1 MIWLDEGFEFRP
13 SHSQNTVENRSSRHE
28 ISGDSQVPIEVKLAK
43 VSPTMESGQIV
54 KWLVKVG
61 DKVKEGDTIAEVQ
74 TDKAVMPV
82 ETFDDGIVARIDVL
96 EGVDIPL
103 GTRILVLAKKG
114 EDPKQVAESY
124 AGTGAA
130 APAAAQTAEPVQAA
144 ALAVVPVAS
153 LVAASGRVKSTPLA
167 RKVAE
172 SAGVDIASVPGSGP
186 AGRIIRADVEAY
198 ASSAS
203 QPKSAP
209 VPAKAAAPKPAPKL
223 FVPLGEDERIPLDRM
238 RQAIAR
244 GMIAAK
250 TQAPEIHVTVDIR
263 MDEIVRVRERLNKSL
278 AAEGV
283 KLSVGDFVT
292 KAVAMSL
299 RRHPAVNATFQGD
312 NANLGQAVI
321 VRHAA
326 VNVGIAVALEGG
338 LIVPVLRNADVYGLR
353 DIRVESEKL
362 YENARSGRL
371 SVEQMTGGTFT
382 ISNLGMFGVKQFDAV
397 LALPQVAILA
407 VAAAEKRPIVVNDQL
422 TVGTMMTVTL
432 TADHRGVDGAAAAE
446 FLRTLKSF
454 LEEPTSMLL

>member
-1 MIWLDEGFEFRP
+1 M
-13 SHSQNTVENRSSRHE
+13 
-28 ISGDSQVPIEVKLAK
+28 PIEVKLAK

-74 TDKAVMPV
+74 TDKAVMPM
-82 ETFDDGIVARIDVL
+82 ETFDEGIVAKIDVK

-114 EDPKQVAESY
+114 EDPKQVAASLCTNSPS
-124 AGTGAA
+124 AAVSPAAAA
-130 APAAAQTAEPVQAA
+130 APAVAAVTGVAAVAA
-144 ALAVVPVAS
+144 ADSAP
-153 LVAASGRVKSTPLA
+153 ASGRVKSTPLA
-167 RKVAE
+167 RKVAD
-172 SAGVDIASVPGSGP
+172 SAGIDIAQVPGSGP
-186 AGRIIRADVEAY
+186 AGRIVRADVEAF
-198 ASSAS
+198 AATG
-203 QPKSAP
+203 A
-209 VPAKAAAPKPAPKL
+209 PAKTAAAAPAAKAPAAKPAPKL
-223 FVPLGEDERIPLDRM
+223 FVPLGEDQRIPLDRM

-263 MDEIVRVRERLNKSL
+263 MDEVVRVRERLNKSL

-312 NANLGQAVI
+312 NANLAQSAI
-321 VRHAA
+321 VRHAD

-338 LIVPVLRNADVYGLR
+338 LIVPVLRNADAYGLR

-371 SVEQMTGGTFT
+371 TADQMSGGTFT
-382 ISNLGMFGVKQFDAV
+382 ISNLGMYGVKQFDAV

-407 VAAAEKRPIVVNDQL
+407 VAAAEKRPIVVNDQI

-446 FLRTLKSF
+446 FLRTLKGF

>member
-1 MIWLDEGFEFRP
+1 M
-13 SHSQNTVENRSSRHE
+13 
-28 ISGDSQVPIEVKLAK
+28 PIEVKLAK

-82 ETFDDGIVARIDVL
+82 ETFDEGTVARIDVA
-96 EGVDIPL
+96 EGVDIAL
-103 GTRILVLAKKG
+103 GTRILLLAKKG
-114 EDPKQVAESY
+114 EDPKQVAESF
-124 AGTGAA
+124 ATAAASAPSASAAAPVAPAAAAA
-130 APAAAQTAEPVQAA
+130 APAAPAA
-144 ALAVVPVAS
+144 ASVG
-153 LVAASGRVKSTPLA
+153 SGRVKSTPLA

-172 SAGVDIASVPGSGP
+172 SVGLDIAQVPGSGP
-186 AGRIIRADVEAY
+186 AGRIVKADVEAY
-198 ASSAS
+198 SANAS
-203 QPKSAP
+203 QPKAAGA
-209 VPAKAAAPKPAPKL
+209 PAKSAAPKPAPKL

-263 MDEIVRVRERLNKSL
+263 MDEVVRVRERLNKTL
-278 AAEGV
+278 ASEGV

-321 VRHAA
+321 VRHAG

-338 LIVPVLRNADVYGLR
+338 LIVPVLRNADAYGLR

-362 YENARSGRL
+362 YEAARSGRL
-371 SVEQMTGGTFT
+371 TGDQMTGGTFT

>member
-1 MIWLDEGFEFRP
+1 M
-13 SHSQNTVENRSSRHE
+13 
-28 ISGDSQVPIEVKLAK
+28 PIEVKLAK

-82 ETFDDGIVARIDVL
+82 ETFDEGTVARIDVA
-96 EGVDIPL
+96 EGVDIAL
-103 GTRILVLAKKG
+103 GTRILLLAKKG
-114 EDPKQVAESY
+114 EDPKQVAESF
-124 AGTGAA
+124 ATAAASAPAASAAAPVAPAAAAA
-130 APAAAQTAEPVQAA
+130 APAAPAA
-144 ALAVVPVAS
+144 ASVG
-153 LVAASGRVKSTPLA
+153 SGRVKSTPLA

-172 SAGVDIASVPGSGP
+172 SVGLDIAQVPGSGP
-186 AGRIIRADVEAY
+186 AGRIVKADVEVYSAN
-198 ASSAS
+198 AS
-203 QPKSAP
+203 QPKAAGA
-209 VPAKAAAPKPAPKL
+209 PAKSAAPKPAPKL

-263 MDEIVRVRERLNKSL
+263 MDEVVRVRERLNKTL
-278 AAEGV
+278 ASEGV

-321 VRHAA
+321 VRHAG

-338 LIVPVLRNADVYGLR
+338 LIVPVLRNADAYGLR

-362 YENARSGRL
+362 YEAARSGRL
-371 SVEQMTGGTFT
+371 TGDQMTGGTFT

>member
-1 MIWLDEGFEFRP
+1 
-13 SHSQNTVENRSSRHE
+13 
-28 ISGDSQVPIEVKLAK
+28 VPIEVKLAK

-82 ETFDDGIVARIDVL
+82 ETFDEGTVARIDVA
-96 EGVDIPL
+96 EGVDIAL
-103 GTRILVLAKKG
+103 GTRILLLAKKG
-114 EDPKQVAESY
+114 EDPKQVAESF
-124 AGTGAA
+124 ATAAASAPAASAAAPVAPAAAAA
-130 APAAAQTAEPVQAA
+130 APAAPAA
-144 ALAVVPVAS
+144 ASVG
-153 LVAASGRVKSTPLA
+153 SGRVKSTPLA

-172 SAGVDIASVPGSGP
+172 SVGLDIAQVPGSGP
-186 AGRIIRADVEAY
+186 AGRIVKADVEAY
-198 ASSAS
+198 SANAS
-203 QPKSAP
+203 QPKAAGAL
-209 VPAKAAAPKPAPKL
+209 AKSAAPKPAPKL

-263 MDEIVRVRERLNKSL
+263 MDEVVRVRERLNKTL
-278 AAEGV
+278 ASEGV

-321 VRHAA
+321 VRHAG

-338 LIVPVLRNADVYGLR
+338 LIVPVLRNADAYGLR

-362 YENARSGRL
+362 YEAARSGRL
-371 SVEQMTGGTFT
+371 TGDQMTGGTFT

>member
-1 MIWLDEGFEFRP
+1 M
-13 SHSQNTVENRSSRHE
+13 
-28 ISGDSQVPIEVKLAK
+28 PIEIKLAK

-82 ETFDDGIVARIDVL
+82 ESFDEGIVAKIDVK
-96 EGVDIPL
+96 EGVDLPL

-114 EDPKQVAESY
+114 EDPKQVAASLCTESS
-124 AGTGAA
+124 AEP
-130 APAAAQTAEPVQAA
+130 APAATAAVAA
-144 ALAVVPVAS
+144 PVAA
-153 LVAASGRVKSTPLA
+153 VAGTMAVATASAAPASGRVKSTPLA
-167 RKVAE
+167 RKVAD
-172 SAGVDIASVPGSGP
+172 SAGIDIAHVPGSGP
-186 AGRIIRADVEAY
+186 AGRIVRADVEAFA
-198 ASSAS
+198 ASG
-203 QPKSAP
+203 AP
-209 VPAKAAAPKPAPKL
+209 SKTAAAAPAAKAPAAKPAPKL
-223 FVPLGEDERIPLDRM
+223 FVPLGEDQRIPLDRM

-263 MDEIVRVRERLNKSL
+263 MDEVVRVRERLNKSL

-312 NANLGQAVI
+312 NANLASAAI
-321 VRHAA
+321 VRHAD

-338 LIVPVLRNADVYGLR
+338 LIVPVLRNADAYGLR
-353 DIRVESEKL
+353 DIRVESERL

-371 SVEQMTGGTFT
+371 TADQMSGGTFT
-382 ISNLGMFGVKQFDAV
+382 ISNLGMYGVKQFDAV

-407 VAAAEKRPIVVNDQL
+407 VAAAEKRPIVVNDQI

-446 FLRTLKSF
+446 FLRTLKGF

>member
-1 MIWLDEGFEFRP
+1 M
-13 SHSQNTVENRSSRHE
+13 
-28 ISGDSQVPIEVKLAK
+28 PIEVKLAK

-82 ETFDDGIVARIDVL
+82 ETFDEGTVARIDVA
-96 EGVDIPL
+96 EGVDIAL
-103 GTRILVLAKKG
+103 GTRILLLAKKG
-114 EDPKQVAESY
+114 EDPKQVAESF
-124 AGTGAA
+124 ATAAASAPAASATAPVAPAAAAA
-130 APAAAQTAEPVQAA
+130 APAAPAA
-144 ALAVVPVAS
+144 ASVG
-153 LVAASGRVKSTPLA
+153 SGRVKSTPLA

-172 SAGVDIASVPGSGP
+172 SVGLDIAQVPGSGP
-186 AGRIIRADVEAY
+186 AGRIVKADVEAY
-198 ASSAS
+198 SANAS
-203 QPKSAP
+203 QPKAAGA
-209 VPAKAAAPKPAPKL
+209 PAKSAAPKPAPKL

-263 MDEIVRVRERLNKSL
+263 MDEVVRVRERLNKTL
-278 AAEGV
+278 ASEGV

-321 VRHAA
+321 VRHAG

-338 LIVPVLRNADVYGLR
+338 LIVPVLRNADAYGLR

-362 YENARSGRL
+362 YEAARSGRL
-371 SVEQMTGGTFT
+371 TGDQMTGGTFT

>member
-1 MIWLDEGFEFRP
+1 M
-13 SHSQNTVENRSSRHE
+13 
-28 ISGDSQVPIEVKLAK
+28 PIEVKLAK

-82 ETFDDGIVARIDVL
+82 ETFDEGTVARIDVA
-96 EGVDIPL
+96 EGVDIAL
-103 GTRILVLAKKG
+103 GTRILLLAKKG
-114 EDPKQVAESY
+114 EDPKQVAESF
-124 AGTGAA
+124 ATSATAAPAAAVSTAA
-130 APAAAQTAEPVQAA
+130 APAAQAA
-144 ALAVVPVAS
+144 SAAPAAAS
-153 LVAASGRVKSTPLA
+153 VASGRVKSTPLA

-172 SAGVDIASVPGSGP
+172 SVGVDIAQVPGSGP
-186 AGRIIRADVEAY
+186 AGRIVKADVEAY
-198 ASSAS
+198 SANAS
-203 QPKSAP
+203 QPKAAG
-209 VPAKAAAPKPAPKL
+209 VPAKSAPAKPAPKL

-263 MDEIVRVRERLNKSL
+263 MDEVVRVRERLNKSL
-278 AAEGV
+278 ASEGV

-312 NANLGQAVI
+312 NSNLAQAVI
-321 VRHAA
+321 VRHAG

-338 LIVPVLRNADVYGLR
+338 LIVPVLRNADAYGLR

-362 YENARSGRL
+362 YEAARSGRL
-371 SVEQMTGGTFT
+371 TGDQMTGGTFT

-407 VAAAEKRPIVVNDQL
+407 VAAAEKRPIVVNDQV

-446 FLRTLKSF
+446 FLRTLKGF

>member
-1 MIWLDEGFEFRP
+1 M
-13 SHSQNTVENRSSRHE
+13 
-28 ISGDSQVPIEVKLAK
+28 PIEVKLAK

-82 ETFDDGIVARIDVL
+82 ETFDEGTVARIDVA
-96 EGVDIPL
+96 EGVDIAL
-103 GTRILVLAKKG
+103 GTRILLLAKKG
-114 EDPKQVAESY
+114 EDPKQVAESF
-124 AGTGAA
+124 ATAAASAPAASAAAPVAPAAAAA
-130 APAAAQTAEPVQAA
+130 APAAPAA
-144 ALAVVPVAS
+144 ASVG
-153 LVAASGRVKSTPLA
+153 SGRVKSTPLA

-172 SAGVDIASVPGSGP
+172 SVGLDIAQVPGSGP
-186 AGRIIRADVEAY
+186 AGRIVKADVEAY
-198 ASSAS
+198 SANAS
-203 QPKSAP
+203 QPKAAGAPAKSAP
-209 VPAKAAAPKPAPKL
+209 PKPAPKL

-263 MDEIVRVRERLNKSL
+263 MDEVVRVRERLNKTL
-278 AAEGV
+278 ASEGV

-321 VRHAA
+321 VRHAG

-338 LIVPVLRNADVYGLR
+338 LIVPVLRNADAYGLR

-362 YENARSGRL
+362 YEAARSGRL
-371 SVEQMTGGTFT
+371 TGDQMTGGTFT

>member
-1 MIWLDEGFEFRP
+1 M
-13 SHSQNTVENRSSRHE
+13 
-28 ISGDSQVPIEVKLAK
+28 PIEVKLAK

-82 ETFDDGIVARIDVL
+82 ETFDEGTVARIDVA
-96 EGVDIPL
+96 EGVDIAL
-103 GTRILVLAKKG
+103 GTRILLLAKKG
-114 EDPKQVAESY
+114 EDPKQVAESF
-124 AGTGAA
+124 ATAAASAPAAPVAPAAAAA
-130 APAAAQTAEPVQAA
+130 APAAPAA
-144 ALAVVPVAS
+144 ASVG
-153 LVAASGRVKSTPLA
+153 SGRVKSTPLA

-172 SAGVDIASVPGSGP
+172 SVGLDIAQVPGSGP
-186 AGRIIRADVEAY
+186 AGRIVKADVEAY
-198 ASSAS
+198 SANAS
-203 QPKSAP
+203 QPKAAGA
-209 VPAKAAAPKPAPKL
+209 PAKSAAPKPAPKL

-263 MDEIVRVRERLNKSL
+263 MDEVVRVRERLNKTL
-278 AAEGV
+278 ASEGV

-321 VRHAA
+321 VRHAG

-338 LIVPVLRNADVYGLR
+338 LIVPVLRNADAYGLR

-362 YENARSGRL
+362 YEAARSGRL
-371 SVEQMTGGTFT
+371 TGDQMTGGTFT

>member
-1 MIWLDEGFEFRP
+1 
-13 SHSQNTVENRSSRHE
+13 
-28 ISGDSQVPIEVKLAK
+28 
-43 VSPTMESGQIV
+43 
-54 KWLVKVG
+54 VKVG

-82 ETFDDGIVARIDVL
+82 ETFDEGTVARIDVA
-96 EGVDIPL
+96 EGVDIAL
-103 GTRILVLAKKG
+103 GTRILLLAKKG
-114 EDPKQVAESY
+114 EDPKQVAESF
-124 AGTGAA
+124 ATSATA
-130 APAAAQTAEPVQAA
+130 APAAAVSTAAAPAVQAA
-144 ALAVVPVAS
+144 SAAPVAAQ
-153 LVAASGRVKSTPLA
+153 VASGRVKSTPLA

-172 SAGVDIASVPGSGP
+172 SVGVDIAQVPGSGP
-186 AGRIIRADVEAY
+186 AGRIVKADVEAY
-198 ASSAS
+198 SANSS
-203 QPKSAP
+203 QPKAAGAPAKSAP
-209 VPAKAAAPKPAPKL
+209 AKPAPKL

-263 MDEIVRVRERLNKSL
+263 MDEVVRVRERLNKSL
-278 AAEGV
+278 ASEGV

-312 NANLGQAVI
+312 NSNLAQAVI
-321 VRHAA
+321 VRHAG

-338 LIVPVLRNADVYGLR
+338 LIVPVLRNADAYGLR

-362 YENARSGRL
+362 YEAARSGRL
-371 SVEQMTGGTFT
+371 TGDQMTGGTFT

-407 VAAAEKRPIVVNDQL
+407 VAAAEKRPIVVNDQV

-446 FLRTLKSF
+446 FLRTLKGF

>member
-1 MIWLDEGFEFRP
+1 M
-13 SHSQNTVENRSSRHE
+13 
-28 ISGDSQVPIEVKLAK
+28 PIEVKLAK

-82 ETFDDGIVARIDVL
+82 ETFDEGTVARIDVA
-96 EGVDIPL
+96 EGVDIAL
-103 GTRILVLAKKG
+103 GTRILLLAKKG
-114 EDPKQVAESY
+114 EDPKQVAESF
-124 AGTGAA
+124 ATSATA
-130 APAAAQTAEPVQAA
+130 APAAAVSTAAAPAVQAA
-144 ALAVVPVAS
+144 SAAPVAAQ
-153 LVAASGRVKSTPLA
+153 VASGRVKSTPLA

-172 SAGVDIASVPGSGP
+172 SVGVDIAQVPGSGP
-186 AGRIIRADVEAY
+186 AGRIVKADVEAY
-198 ASSAS
+198 SANSSLPKAAVA
-203 QPKSAP
+203 PAKSAP
-209 VPAKAAAPKPAPKL
+209 AKPAPKL

-263 MDEIVRVRERLNKSL
+263 MDEVVRVRERLNKSL
-278 AAEGV
+278 ASEGV

-312 NANLGQAVI
+312 NANLAQAVI
-321 VRHAA
+321 VRHAG

-338 LIVPVLRNADVYGLR
+338 LIVPVLRNADAYGLR

-362 YENARSGRL
+362 YEAARSGRL
-371 SVEQMTGGTFT
+371 TGDQMTGGTFT

-407 VAAAEKRPIVVNDQL
+407 VAAAEKRPIVVNDQI

-446 FLRTLKSF
+446 FLRTLKGF

>member
-1 MIWLDEGFEFRP
+1 
-13 SHSQNTVENRSSRHE
+13 
-28 ISGDSQVPIEVKLAK
+28 VPIEVKLAK

-82 ETFDDGIVARIDVL
+82 ETFDEGTVARIDVA
-96 EGVDIPL
+96 EGVDIAL
-103 GTRILVLAKKG
+103 GTRILLLAKKG
-114 EDPKQVAESY
+114 EDPKQVAESF
-124 AGTGAA
+124 ATSATA
-130 APAAAQTAEPVQAA
+130 APAAAVSTAAAPAVQAA
-144 ALAVVPVAS
+144 SAAPVAAQ
-153 LVAASGRVKSTPLA
+153 VASGRVKSTPLA

-172 SAGVDIASVPGSGP
+172 SVGVDIAQVPGSGP
-186 AGRIIRADVEAY
+186 AGRIVKADVEAY
-198 ASSAS
+198 SANSS
-203 QPKSAP
+203 QPKSAGA
-209 VPAKAAAPKPAPKL
+209 PAKSAPAKPAPKL

-263 MDEIVRVRERLNKSL
+263 MDEVVRVRERLNKSL
-278 AAEGV
+278 ASEGV

-312 NANLGQAVI
+312 NANLAQAVI
-321 VRHAA
+321 VRHAG

-338 LIVPVLRNADVYGLR
+338 LIVPVLRNADAYGLR

-362 YENARSGRL
+362 YEAARSGRL
-371 SVEQMTGGTFT
+371 TGDQMTGGTFT

-407 VAAAEKRPIVVNDQL
+407 VAAAEKRPIVVNDQV

-446 FLRTLKSF
+446 FLRTLKGF

>member
-1 MIWLDEGFEFRP
+1 M
-13 SHSQNTVENRSSRHE
+13 
-28 ISGDSQVPIEVKLAK
+28 PIEIKLAK

-82 ETFDDGIVARIDVL
+82 ESFDEGIVARIDVK
-96 EGVDIPL
+96 EGVDLPL

-114 EDPKQVAESY
+114 EDPKQVADSL
-124 AGTGAA
+124 GAADSSAPA
-130 APAAAQTAEPVQAA
+130 APAAATASAP
-144 ALAVVPVAS
+144 
-153 LVAASGRVKSTPLA
+153 ASGRVKSTPLA
-167 RKVAE
+167 RRVAE
-172 SAGVDIASVPGSGP
+172 SAGVDIAQVPGSGP
-186 AGRIIRADVEAY
+186 AGRIVRADVEAFA
-198 ASSAS
+198 ASGAT
-203 QPKSAP
+203 
-209 VPAKAAAPKPAPKL
+209 AKAAAPAAKAPAAKPAPKL
-223 FVPLGEDERIPLDRM
+223 FVPLGEDQRIPLDRM

-263 MDEIVRVRERLNKSL
+263 MDEVVRVRERLNKSL

-312 NANLGQAVI
+312 NANLASAAI
-321 VRHAA
+321 VRHAD

-338 LIVPVLRNADVYGLR
+338 LIVPVLRNADAYGLR

-371 SVEQMTGGTFT
+371 TADQMSGGTFT
-382 ISNLGMFGVKQFDAV
+382 ISNLGMYGVKQFDAV

-407 VAAAEKRPIVVNDQL
+407 VAAAEKRPIVVNDQI

-446 FLRTLKSF
+446 FLRTLKGF

>member
-1 MIWLDEGFEFRP
+1 M
-13 SHSQNTVENRSSRHE
+13 
-28 ISGDSQVPIEVKLAK
+28 PIEVKLAK

-82 ETFDDGIVARIDVL
+82 ETFDEGTVARIDVA
-96 EGVDIPL
+96 EGVDIAL
-103 GTRILVLAKKG
+103 GTRILLLAKKG
-114 EDPKQVAESY
+114 EDPKQVAESF
-124 AGTGAA
+124 ATSATA
-130 APAAAQTAEPVQAA
+130 APAAAVSTAAAPAVQAA
-144 ALAVVPVAS
+144 SAAPVAAQ
-153 LVAASGRVKSTPLA
+153 VASGRVKSTPLA

-172 SAGVDIASVPGSGP
+172 SVGVDIAQVPGSGP
-186 AGRIIRADVEAY
+186 AGRIVKADVEAY
-198 ASSAS
+198 SANSS
-203 QPKSAP
+203 QPKAAGAPAKSAP
-209 VPAKAAAPKPAPKL
+209 AKPAPKL

-263 MDEIVRVRERLNKSL
+263 MDEVVRVRERLNKSL
-278 AAEGV
+278 ASEGV

-312 NANLGQAVI
+312 NSNLAQAVI
-321 VRHAA
+321 VRHAG

-338 LIVPVLRNADVYGLR
+338 LIVPVLRNADAYGLR

-362 YENARSGRL
+362 YEAARSGRL
-371 SVEQMTGGTFT
+371 TGDQMTGGTFT

-407 VAAAEKRPIVVNDQL
+407 VAAAEKRPIVVNDQI

-446 FLRTLKSF
+446 FLRTLKGF

>member
-1 MIWLDEGFEFRP
+1 M
-13 SHSQNTVENRSSRHE
+13 
-28 ISGDSQVPIEVKLAK
+28 PIEVKLAK

-82 ETFDDGIVARIDVL
+82 ETFDEGTVARIDVS

-103 GTRILVLAKKG
+103 GTRILLLAKKG
-114 EDPKQVAESY
+114 EDPKQVAESF
-124 AGTGAA
+124 ATSATA
-130 APAAAQTAEPVQAA
+130 APAAAVSTAAAPAVQAA
-144 ALAVVPVAS
+144 SAAPVAAQ
-153 LVAASGRVKSTPLA
+153 VASGRVKSTPLA

-172 SAGVDIASVPGSGP
+172 SVGVDIAQVPGSGP
-186 AGRIIRADVEAY
+186 AGRIVKADVEAY
-198 ASSAS
+198 SANAS
-203 QPKSAP
+203 QPKAAG
-209 VPAKAAAPKPAPKL
+209 VPAKSAPAKPAPKL

-263 MDEIVRVRERLNKSL
+263 MDEVVRVRERLNKSL
-278 AAEGV
+278 ASEGV

-312 NANLGQAVI
+312 NANLAQAVI
-321 VRHAA
+321 VRHAG

-338 LIVPVLRNADVYGLR
+338 LIVPVLRNADAYGLR

-362 YENARSGRL
+362 YEAARSGRL
-371 SVEQMTGGTFT
+371 TGDQMTGGTFT

-407 VAAAEKRPIVVNDQL
+407 VAAAEKRPIVVNDQV

-446 FLRTLKSF
+446 FLRTLKGF

>member
-1 MIWLDEGFEFRP
+1 M
-13 SHSQNTVENRSSRHE
+13 
-28 ISGDSQVPIEVKLAK
+28 PIEVKLAK

-82 ETFDDGIVARIDVL
+82 ETFDEGTVARIDVA
-96 EGVDIPL
+96 EGVDIAL
-103 GTRILVLAKKG
+103 GTRILLLAKKG
-114 EDPKQVAESY
+114 EDPKQVAESF
-124 AGTGAA
+124 ATSATA
-130 APAAAQTAEPVQAA
+130 APAAAVSTAAAPAVQAA
-144 ALAVVPVAS
+144 SAAPVAAQ
-153 LVAASGRVKSTPLA
+153 VASGRVKSTPLA

-172 SAGVDIASVPGSGP
+172 SVGVDIAQVPGSGP
-186 AGRIIRADVEAY
+186 AGRIVKADVEAY
-198 ASSAS
+198 SANSS
-203 QPKSAP
+203 QPKAAGAPAKSAP
-209 VPAKAAAPKPAPKL
+209 AKPAPKL

-263 MDEIVRVRERLNKSL
+263 MDEVVRVRERLNKSL
-278 AAEGV
+278 ASEGV

-312 NANLGQAVI
+312 NSNLAQAVI
-321 VRHAA
+321 VRHAG

-338 LIVPVLRNADVYGLR
+338 LIVPVLRNADAYGLR

-362 YENARSGRL
+362 YEAARSGRL
-371 SVEQMTGGTFT
+371 TGDQMTGGTFT

-407 VAAAEKRPIVVNDQL
+407 VAAAEKRPIVVNDQV

-446 FLRTLKSF
+446 FLRTLKGF

>member
-1 MIWLDEGFEFRP
+1 M
-13 SHSQNTVENRSSRHE
+13 
-28 ISGDSQVPIEVKLAK
+28 PIEVKLAK

-82 ETFDDGIVARIDVL
+82 ETFDEGTVARIDVA
-96 EGVDIPL
+96 EGVDIAL
-103 GTRILVLAKKG
+103 GTRILLLAKKG
-114 EDPKQVAESY
+114 EDPKQVAESF
-124 AGTGAA
+124 ATAAASAPAASAAATVAPAAAAA
-130 APAAAQTAEPVQAA
+130 APAAPAA
-144 ALAVVPVAS
+144 ASVG
-153 LVAASGRVKSTPLA
+153 SGRVKSTPLA

-172 SAGVDIASVPGSGP
+172 SVGLDIAQVPGSGP
-186 AGRIIRADVEAY
+186 AGRIVKADVEAY
-198 ASSAS
+198 SANSS
-203 QPKSAP
+203 QPKAAGA
-209 VPAKAAAPKPAPKL
+209 PAKSAAPKPAPKL

-263 MDEIVRVRERLNKSL
+263 MDEVVRVRERLNKTL
-278 AAEGV
+278 ASEGV

-321 VRHAA
+321 VRHAG

-338 LIVPVLRNADVYGLR
+338 LIVPVLRNADAYGLR

-362 YENARSGRL
+362 YEAARSGRL
-371 SVEQMTGGTFT
+371 TGDQMTGGTFT

>member
-1 MIWLDEGFEFRP
+1 M
-13 SHSQNTVENRSSRHE
+13 
-28 ISGDSQVPIEVKLAK
+28 PIEVKLAK

-82 ETFDDGIVARIDVL
+82 ETFDEGTVARIDVA
-96 EGVDIPL
+96 EGVDIAL
-103 GTRILVLAKKG
+103 GTRILLLAKKG
-114 EDPKQVAESY
+114 EDPKQVAESF
-124 AGTGAA
+124 ATSATAAPAAAVSTAA
-130 APAAAQTAEPVQAA
+130 APAAQAA
-144 ALAVVPVAS
+144 SAAPVAAQ
-153 LVAASGRVKSTPLA
+153 VASGRVKSTPLA

-172 SAGVDIASVPGSGP
+172 SVGLDIAQVPGSGP
-186 AGRIIRADVEAY
+186 AGRIVKADVEAY
-198 ASSAS
+198 SANGS
-203 QPKSAP
+203 HSKPAG
-209 VPAKAAAPKPAPKL
+209 VPAKLAAPKPAPKL

-263 MDEIVRVRERLNKSL
+263 MDEVVRVRERLNKSL
-278 AAEGV
+278 ASEGV

-312 NANLGQAVI
+312 NANLAQAVI
-321 VRHAA
+321 VRHAG

-338 LIVPVLRNADVYGLR
+338 LIVPVLRNADAYGLR

-362 YENARSGRL
+362 YEAARSGRL
-371 SVEQMTGGTFT
+371 TGDQMTGGTFT

-407 VAAAEKRPIVVNDQL
+407 VAAAEKRPIVVNDQV

-446 FLRTLKSF
+446 FLRTLKGF

>member
-1 MIWLDEGFEFRP
+1 
-13 SHSQNTVENRSSRHE
+13 
-28 ISGDSQVPIEVKLAK
+28 VPIEVKLAK

-82 ETFDDGIVARIDVL
+82 ETFDEGTVARIDVA
-96 EGVDIPL
+96 EGVDIAL
-103 GTRILVLAKKG
+103 GTRILLLAKKG
-114 EDPKQVAESY
+114 EDPKQVAESF
-124 AGTGAA
+124 ATSATA
-130 APAAAQTAEPVQAA
+130 APAAAVSTAAAPAVQAA
-144 ALAVVPVAS
+144 SAAPVAAQ
-153 LVAASGRVKSTPLA
+153 VASGRVKSTPLA

-172 SAGVDIASVPGSGP
+172 SVGVDIAQVPGSGP
-186 AGRIIRADVEAY
+186 AGRIVKADVEAY
-198 ASSAS
+198 SANSSLPKAAVA
-203 QPKSAP
+203 PAKSAP
-209 VPAKAAAPKPAPKL
+209 AKPAPKL

-263 MDEIVRVRERLNKSL
+263 MDEVVRVRERLNKSL
-278 AAEGV
+278 ASEGV

-312 NANLGQAVI
+312 NANLAQAVI
-321 VRHAA
+321 VRHAG

-338 LIVPVLRNADVYGLR
+338 LIVPVLRNADAYGLR

-362 YENARSGRL
+362 YEAARSGRL
-371 SVEQMTGGTFT
+371 TGDQMTGGTFT

-407 VAAAEKRPIVVNDQL
+407 VAAAEKRPIVVNDQI

-446 FLRTLKSF
+446 FLRTLKGF

>member
-1 MIWLDEGFEFRP
+1 M
-13 SHSQNTVENRSSRHE
+13 
-28 ISGDSQVPIEVKLAK
+28 PIEVKLAK
-43 VSPTMESGQIV
+43 VSPTMESGSIV

-82 ETFDDGIVARIDVL
+82 ESFDEGTVARIDVA

-103 GTRILVLAKKG
+103 GARILVLAKKG
-114 EDPKQVAESY
+114 EDPKQAADSLGS
-124 AGTGAA
+124 ASPA
-130 APAAAQTAEPVQAA
+130 APAAPVANGTPAPAA
-144 ALAVVPVAS
+144 AVAGAVAVAA
-153 LVAASGRVKSTPLA
+153 VAAAPASGRVKSSPLA

-172 SAGVDIASVPGSGP
+172 SAGVDIASIHGTGP
-186 AGRIIRADVEAY
+186 SGRIVRADVESY
-198 ASSAS
+198 LASG
-203 QPKSAP
+203 PKSAP
-209 VPAKAAAPKPAPKL
+209 AAASAKPAAAAKPAPKL

-263 MDEIVRVRERLNKSL
+263 MDEVTRVRERLNKTL
-278 AAEGV
+278 ASEGI

-312 NANLGQAVI
+312 NANLAQAAI

-338 LIVPVLRNADVYGLR
+338 LIVPVLRNADAYGLR
-353 DIRVESEKL
+353 DIRIESEKL
-362 YENARSGRL
+362 YEAARAGRL
-371 SVEQMTGGTFT
+371 TGDQMSGGTFT
-382 ISNLGMFGVKQFDAV
+382 ISNLGMYGVKQFDAI

-407 VAAAEKRPIVVNDQL
+407 VAAAEKRPIVVNDQI

-446 FLRTLKSF
+446 FLRTLKNF
-454 LEEPTSMLL
+454 LEEPSSMLL

>member
-1 MIWLDEGFEFRP
+1 M
-13 SHSQNTVENRSSRHE
+13 
-28 ISGDSQVPIEVKLAK
+28 PIEVKLAK

-82 ETFDDGIVARIDVL
+82 ETFDEGTVARIDVA
-96 EGVDIPL
+96 EGVDIAL
-103 GTRILVLAKKG
+103 GTRILLLAKKG
-114 EDPKQVAESY
+114 EDPKQVAESF
-124 AGTGAA
+124 ATAAASAPAASAAAPVAPAAAAA
-130 APAAAQTAEPVQAA
+130 APAAPAA
-144 ALAVVPVAS
+144 ASVG
-153 LVAASGRVKSTPLA
+153 SGRVKSTPLA

-172 SAGVDIASVPGSGP
+172 SVGLDIAQVPGSGP
-186 AGRIIRADVEAY
+186 AGRIVKADVEAY
-198 ASSAS
+198 SANAS
-203 QPKSAP
+203 QPKAAGA
-209 VPAKAAAPKPAPKL
+209 PAKSAAPKPAPKL

-263 MDEIVRVRERLNKSL
+263 MDEVVRVRERLNKTL
-278 AAEGV
+278 ASEGV

-312 NANLGQAVI
+312 NANLVQAVI
-321 VRHAA
+321 VRHAG

-338 LIVPVLRNADVYGLR
+338 LIVPVLRNADAYGLR

-362 YENARSGRL
+362 YEAARSGRL
-371 SVEQMTGGTFT
+371 TGDQMTGGTFT

>member
-1 MIWLDEGFEFRP
+1 M
-13 SHSQNTVENRSSRHE
+13 
-28 ISGDSQVPIEVKLAK
+28 PIEVKLAK
-43 VSPTMESGQIV
+43 VSPTMESGSIV

-82 ETFDDGIVARIDVL
+82 ESFDEGTVARIDVA

-114 EDPKQVAESY
+114 EDPKQVADSLGSGS
-124 AGTGAA
+124 APVAAATNGTP
-130 APAAAQTAEPVQAA
+130 APAAAVTGAVATAA
-144 ALAVVPVAS
+144 AVVAAAP
-153 LVAASGRVKSTPLA
+153 ASGRVKSSPLA
-167 RKVAE
+167 RRVAE
-172 SAGVDIASVPGSGP
+172 SAGVDIASIPGTGP
-186 AGRIIRADVEAY
+186 SGRIVRADVESY
-198 ASSAS
+198 LASG
-203 QPKSAP
+203 PKSAP
-209 VPAKAAAPKPAPKL
+209 SAAPSAKPAAAKPAPKL

-263 MDEIVRVRERLNKSL
+263 MDEISRVRERLNKTLSS
-278 AAEGV
+278 EGI

-312 NANLGQAVI
+312 NANLAQAAI

-326 VNVGIAVALEGG
+326 VNVGIAVALDGG
-338 LIVPVLRNADVYGLR
+338 LIVPVLRNADAYGLR
-353 DIRVESEKL
+353 DIRIESEKL
-362 YENARSGRL
+362 YEAARAGRL
-371 SVEQMTGGTFT
+371 TGDQMSGGTFT
-382 ISNLGMFGVKQFDAV
+382 ISNLGMYGVKQFDAV

-407 VAAAEKRPIVVNDQL
+407 VAAAEKRPIVVNDQI
-422 TVGTMMTVTL
+422 TVGTMMSVTL
-432 TADHRGVDGAAAAE
+432 TADHRAVDGAAAAD
-446 FLRTLKSF
+446 FLRTLKNF
-454 LEEPTSMLL
+454 LEEPSSMLL

>member
-1 MIWLDEGFEFRP
+1 M
-13 SHSQNTVENRSSRHE
+13 
-28 ISGDSQVPIEVKLAK
+28 PIEVKLAK

-82 ETFDDGIVARIDVL
+82 ETFDEGTVARIDVA
-96 EGVDIPL
+96 EGVDIAL
-103 GTRILVLAKKG
+103 GTRILLLAKKG
-114 EDPKQVAESY
+114 EDPKQVAESF
-124 AGTGAA
+124 ATSATA
-130 APAAAQTAEPVQAA
+130 APAAAVSTAAAPAVQAA
-144 ALAVVPVAS
+144 SAAPVAAQ
-153 LVAASGRVKSTPLA
+153 VASGRVKSTPLA

-172 SAGVDIASVPGSGP
+172 SVGVDIAQVPGSGP
-186 AGRIIRADVEAY
+186 AGRIVKADVEAY
-198 ASSAS
+198 SANSS
-203 QPKSAP
+203 QPKAAGAPAKSAP
-209 VPAKAAAPKPAPKL
+209 AKPAPKL

-263 MDEIVRVRERLNKSL
+263 MDEVVRVRERLNKSL
-278 AAEGV
+278 ASEGV

-312 NANLGQAVI
+312 NANLAQAVI
-321 VRHAA
+321 VRHAG

-338 LIVPVLRNADVYGLR
+338 LIVPVLRNADAYGLR

-362 YENARSGRL
+362 YEAARSGRL
-371 SVEQMTGGTFT
+371 TGDQMTGGTFT

-407 VAAAEKRPIVVNDQL
+407 VAAAEKRPIVVNDQI

-446 FLRTLKSF
+446 FLRTLKGF

>member
-1 MIWLDEGFEFRP
+1 M
-13 SHSQNTVENRSSRHE
+13 
-28 ISGDSQVPIEVKLAK
+28 PIEVKLAK

-82 ETFDDGIVARIDVL
+82 ETFDEGTVARIDVA
-96 EGVDIPL
+96 EGVDIAL
-103 GTRILVLAKKG
+103 GTRILLLAKKG
-114 EDPKQVAESY
+114 EDPKQVAESF
-124 AGTGAA
+124 ATSATA
-130 APAAAQTAEPVQAA
+130 APAAAVSTAAAPAVQAA
-144 ALAVVPVAS
+144 SAAPVAAQ
-153 LVAASGRVKSTPLA
+153 VASGRVKSTPLA

-172 SAGVDIASVPGSGP
+172 SVGVDIAQVPGSGP
-186 AGRIIRADVEAY
+186 AGRIVKADVEAY
-198 ASSAS
+198 SANSS
-203 QPKSAP
+203 QPKAAGAPAKSAP
-209 VPAKAAAPKPAPKL
+209 AKPAPKL

-263 MDEIVRVRERLNKSL
+263 MDEVVRVRERLNKSL
-278 AAEGV
+278 ASEGV

-312 NANLGQAVI
+312 NANLAQAVI
-321 VRHAA
+321 VRHAG

-338 LIVPVLRNADVYGLR
+338 LIVPVLRNADAYGLR

-362 YENARSGRL
+362 YEAARSGRL
-371 SVEQMTGGTFT
+371 TGDQMTGGTFT

-407 VAAAEKRPIVVNDQL
+407 VAAAEKRPIVVNDQV

-446 FLRTLKSF
+446 FLRTLKGF

>member
-1 MIWLDEGFEFRP
+1 
-13 SHSQNTVENRSSRHE
+13 
-28 ISGDSQVPIEVKLAK
+28 VPIEVKLAK

-82 ETFDDGIVARIDVL
+82 ETFDEGTVARIDVA
-96 EGVDIPL
+96 EGVDIAL
-103 GTRILVLAKKG
+103 GTRILLLAKKG
-114 EDPKQVAESY
+114 EDPKQVAESF
-124 AGTGAA
+124 ATSATA
-130 APAAAQTAEPVQAA
+130 APAAAVSTAAAPAVQAA
-144 ALAVVPVAS
+144 SAAPVAAQ
-153 LVAASGRVKSTPLA
+153 VASGRVKSTPLA

-172 SAGVDIASVPGSGP
+172 SVGVDIAQVPGSGP
-186 AGRIIRADVEAY
+186 AGRIVKADVEAY
-198 ASSAS
+198 SANSS
-203 QPKSAP
+203 QPKAAGAPAKSAP
-209 VPAKAAAPKPAPKL
+209 AKPAPKL

-263 MDEIVRVRERLNKSL
+263 MDEVVRVRERLNKSL
-278 AAEGV
+278 ASEGV

-312 NANLGQAVI
+312 NANLAQAVI
-321 VRHAA
+321 VRHAG

-338 LIVPVLRNADVYGLR
+338 LIVPVLRNADAYGLR

-362 YENARSGRL
+362 YEAARSGRL
-371 SVEQMTGGTFT
+371 TGDQMTGGTFT

-407 VAAAEKRPIVVNDQL
+407 VAAAEKRPIVVNDQI

-446 FLRTLKSF
+446 FLRTLKGF

>member
-1 MIWLDEGFEFRP
+1 M
-13 SHSQNTVENRSSRHE
+13 
-28 ISGDSQVPIEVKLAK
+28 PIEVKLAK

-82 ETFDDGIVARIDVL
+82 ETFDEGTVARIDVA
-96 EGVDIPL
+96 EGVDIAL
-103 GTRILVLAKKG
+103 GTRILLLAKKG
-114 EDPKQVAESY
+114 EDPKQVAESF
-124 AGTGAA
+124 ATAAASAPAASAAAPVAPAAAAA
-130 APAAAQTAEPVQAA
+130 APAAPAA
-144 ALAVVPVAS
+144 ASVG
-153 LVAASGRVKSTPLA
+153 SGRVKSTPLA

-172 SAGVDIASVPGSGP
+172 SVGLDIAQVPGSGP
-186 AGRIIRADVEAY
+186 AGRIVKADVEAY
-198 ASSAS
+198 SANAS
-203 QPKSAP
+203 QPKAAGA
-209 VPAKAAAPKPAPKL
+209 PAKSAAPKPAPKL

-263 MDEIVRVRERLNKSL
+263 MDEVVRVRERLNKTL
-278 AAEGV
+278 ASEGV

-321 VRHAA
+321 VRHAG

-338 LIVPVLRNADVYGLR
+338 LIVPVLRNADAYGLR

-362 YENARSGRL
+362 YEAARSGRL
-371 SVEQMTGGTFT
+371 TGDQMTGGTFT